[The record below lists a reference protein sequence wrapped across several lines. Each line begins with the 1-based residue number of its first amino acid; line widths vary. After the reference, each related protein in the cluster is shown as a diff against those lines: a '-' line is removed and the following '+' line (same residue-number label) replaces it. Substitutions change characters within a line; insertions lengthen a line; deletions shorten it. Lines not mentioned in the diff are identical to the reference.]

1 MRKLL
6 YEGFLPSDIREK
18 EMNKIK
24 LLALDLDGT
33 TLRTNNTLSQKVG
46 NALKKAAAN
55 GIEVVAASGRPYH
68 SMPKEIFSLDCV
80 NYVISSN
87 GAAIHDKNGT
97 RIHENLMEEADVIKL
112 LQLTEDADLI
122 WEAFQNGATYTDNRY
137 LADPL
142 RYGCPEAYIG
152 YVQNS
157 RGGLDDMR
165 QYIFENRKSLD
176 SVEFVCTDKKLRESL
191 RRRLTENLDGLY
203 ITSSSENFVE
213 FMNKTATKSNA
224 IHRLCDY
231 LNIDQSHT
239 AACGNADND
248 ADMVAHAGLGAA
260 VANASASCKAAAN
273 IIVPSCDEDGVAKLI
288 EIILKQ

>member
-1 MRKLL
+1 
-6 YEGFLPSDIREK
+6 
-18 EMNKIK
+18 MNGIK

-33 TLRTNNTLSQKVG
+33 TLRTDNTLSKPVG
-46 NALKKAAAN
+46 DALKKAAAN

-68 SMPKEIFSLDCV
+68 SMPKEIFVLGCV

-87 GAAIHDKNGT
+87 GAAIHDKSGT
-97 RIHENLMEEADVIKL
+97 RIYENLMEEADVIKL
-112 LQLTEDADLI
+112 LQLTENVDLI

-142 RYGCPEAYIG
+142 RYGCSKAYIG
-152 YVQNS
+152 YVQKS
-157 RGGLDDMR
+157 RGGMDDMR
-165 QYIFENRKSLD
+165 RYIFENRKNLD
-176 SVEFVCTDKKLRESL
+176 SVEFVCIDKELRESV
-191 RRRLTENLDGLY
+191 RRRLMEKLDGLY

-224 IHRLCDY
+224 VRWLCDY
-231 LNIDQSHT
+231 LHIDKANT

-248 ADMVAHAGLGAA
+248 TDMVAHAGLGAA
-260 VANASASCKAAAN
+260 VANASASCKAAAD

-288 EIILKQ
+288 EMILKQ

>member
-1 MRKLL
+1 
-6 YEGFLPSDIREK
+6 
-18 EMNKIK
+18 MNHIK

-33 TLRTNNTLSQKVG
+33 TLRKNNTLSKAVG

-68 SMPKEIFSLDCV
+68 SMPKEIFSLGCI

-87 GAAIHDKNGT
+87 GAAIYDKSGA
-97 RIHENLMEEADVIKL
+97 RIHENLLEEADVIKL
-112 LQLTEDADLI
+112 LQLTEDVDLI

-142 RYGCPEAYIG
+142 RYGCSEAYIS

-157 RGGLDDMR
+157 RGGLDDIR
-165 QYIFENRKSLD
+165 QYIFENRKNLD
-176 SVEFVCTDKKLRESL
+176 SVEFVCTNKELRESV
-191 RRRLTENLDGLY
+191 RHRLKENIDGLY

-213 FMNKTATKSNA
+213 FMNKTATKGNA
-224 IHRLCDY
+224 VHWLCDN
-231 LNIDQSHT
+231 LEIDKAHT

-248 ADMVAHAGLGAA
+248 ADMIAHAELRAA
-260 VANASASCKAAAN
+260 VANASATCKAVAD
-273 IIVPSCDEDGVAKLI
+273 IIVPSCDDDGVAKLI
-288 EIILKQ
+288 EMILQ